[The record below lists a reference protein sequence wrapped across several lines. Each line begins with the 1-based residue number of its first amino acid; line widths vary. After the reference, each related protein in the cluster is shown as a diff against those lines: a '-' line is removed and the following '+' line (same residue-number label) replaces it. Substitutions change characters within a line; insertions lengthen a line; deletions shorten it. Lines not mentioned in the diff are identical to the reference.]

1 MQENKL
7 VINAF
12 LFDGFTGLD
21 LFGPLEVLSR
31 LDNAKCVY
39 ISLRG
44 GVVKST
50 QGCAIQTSDLSA
62 FVKNNTLLIPG
73 GFGTRVFV
81 NDEVVINALSNLVC
95 KSKFTLGVCTASA
108 LLAQTTCLNGKKAT
122 TNTKAFE
129 WVKSQNERV
138 LWQENTRFVKDENI
152 YTSAGVSA
160 GIDMAFA
167 FVRENYGERKAKEIA
182 TSIEYKAF
190 EG

>member
-21 LFGPLEVLSR
+21 LFGPLEILSR

-39 ISLRG
+39 MSLG
-44 GVVKST
+44 GGLVKSA
-50 QGCAIQTSDLSA
+50 QGCAIKTNDLSA
-62 FVKNNTLLIPG
+62 FVKNNILLLPG
-73 GFGTRVFV
+73 GSGTRILV
-81 NDEVVINALSNLVC
+81 NDEVVLNALKNLVYQ
-95 KSKFTLGVCTASA
+95 SKFTLCVCTASA
-108 LLAQTTCLNGKKAT
+108 LLARTTCLDDKKAT
-122 TNTKAFE
+122 TNAKAFE

-138 LWQENTRFVKDENI
+138 LWQKNARFVRDENI

-167 FVRENYGERKAKEIA
+167 FVRENYGEQKAKEIA
-182 TSIEYKAF
+182 EHIEYKSFA
-190 EG
+190 